1 MSVMLAVKTLEAID
15 SALEKDQGGKYRQ
28 ILGTVI
34 PHMADAFRGADE
46 GFRTHLGASLI
57 GGECSRALWYGFR
70 WATKPKFSG
79 RILRLFN
86 RGHLEEARFISLLL
100 MIGCTVY
107 QQDEKGNQFRIS
119 GAGGHFG
126 GSTDGIA
133 IGIPDLPAGMPC
145 LTEFKTHGEK
155 SFTEL
160 KKQGVKAAKFEHYV
174 QMQIYMRKLQLTV
187 ALYMA
192 VNKNTDELYAEVIHL
207 DSTCADFY
215 ADRGE
220 QIIFMELPPERL
232 HNSPGFFACKFCD
245 HKPLCHLNG
254 DPEVNCRTCEYSFPY
269 KDGTWIC
276 SRHNAVIPKDVQLTG
291 CQQYTR
297 KLVI

>member
-119 GAGGHFG
+119 GAG
-126 GSTDGIA
+126 A
-133 IGIPDLPAGMPC
+133 ILAVPP
-145 LTEFKTHGEK
+145 
-155 SFTEL
+155 
-160 KKQGVKAAKFEHYV
+160 
-174 QMQIYMRKLQLTV
+174 TV
-187 ALYMA
+187 LRSA
-192 VNKNTDELYAEVIHL
+192 
-207 DSTCADFY
+207 F
-215 ADRGE
+215 
-220 QIIFMELPPERL
+220 
-232 HNSPGFFACKFCD
+232 
-245 HKPLCHLNG
+245 
-254 DPEVNCRTCEYSFPY
+254 RTCP
-269 KDGTWIC
+269 
-276 SRHNAVIPKDVQLTG
+276 
-291 CQQYTR
+291 
-297 KLVI
+297 LVCHVLPSLRRTVKRASQS